1 MVVKS
6 AAESVHSGL
15 GEGAVLQRW
24 RNVGPFSAVRV
35 RIACRFVA
43 LQMKISLQSV
53 SYTHLRGTAG
63 VRSCSKGTNEIPP
76 WPMTYSR
83 VSKECLL
90 ARALTTEIQR

>member
-15 GEGAVLQRW
+15 GEGEVLQRW

-43 LQMKISLQSV
+43 LQMKISLQ
-53 SYTHLRGTAG
+53 YGERRDGGMITA
-63 VRSCSKGTNEIPP
+63 CLE
-76 WPMTYSR
+76 SR
-83 VSKECLL
+83 
-90 ARALTTEIQR
+90 RRF